1 MRFLRLQHQST
12 EILIRESCSEE
23 IIEERE
29 YKLGP
34 RKFRRIKMD
43 EIKKRL
49 SSTRRKLSAVGRIRL
64 LVGLAVALFFV
75 WLISP
80 ALHGLVMALYIN
92 WPFFLVTLGGG
103 LLAVYLWNIGD
114 KDPAK
119 LVALIAAVAAVAYIF
134 TAAPLRDLKYLDSLE
149 ANEIEEMPDTTG
161 VRYLP
166 YEVAARFGQNTQDD
180 STLVL
185 GDFEPLDN
193 DEGEI
198 DWVAPREP
206 NGAWNSLVNN
216 QDGVMIIK
224 SDGSAELVNQ
234 EFKRGEGMAL
244 HRNVRWKL
252 KRERFFVNH
261 TNQYYVLH
269 NGELLGLVPYISYK
283 FSFPVM
289 VPQWGGV
296 MVVHPGGD
304 IEDLSPEEAINDGR
318 FEGERLY
325 PEQLA
330 RKVGDVWKYRNG
342 YWNTWFAHEDEAIIP
357 EIGGTDEVNRSG
369 GKAAKSSGGSS
380 ANQVFTNQMPFL
392 IPTEEGPQWFLA
404 AEPYGSSFSLYRAI
418 YVNAHNGEVT
428 YFRPDTGSA
437 LIGVNKALDY
447 ARATFPNYQWGRN
460 AILLEPRPIIKDETL
475 YWMATITNADTAGV
489 NKTVMVNS
497 AEQGE
502 VTVLESYEDVIA
514 FVEGED
520 TGRTVEVEGDGPSG
534 ASGEPSETPEN
545 ETPEEQS
552 AQPAQPA
559 ASQSSSDVSN
569 MSEEELIRVIREAAN
584 ELESRKEE

>member
-1 MRFLRLQHQST
+1 
-12 EILIRESCSEE
+12 
-23 IIEERE
+23 
-29 YKLGP
+29 
-34 RKFRRIKMD
+34 MD

-49 SSTRRKLSAVGRIRL
+49 SSIRRKLSSVGRVRL
-64 LVGLAVALFFV
+64 LVGLAIALFFV
-75 WLISP
+75 WLVSP
-80 ALHGLVMALYIN
+80 VFHGLAMALYIN
-92 WPFFLVTLGGG
+92 WPFFLAILVGVVLGG
-103 LLAVYLWNIGD
+103 YLWNIGD

-119 LVALIAAVAAVAYIF
+119 VIIIVAALAAVAYML
-134 TAAPLRDLKYLDSLE
+134 TAAPLRDLKYLDSIE
-149 ANEIEEMPDTTG
+149 AQEIEEMPDTTG

-193 DEGEI
+193 EEGGI

-206 NGAWNSLVNN
+206 NGVWNSFTNN
-216 QDGVMIIK
+216 QDGVMVIK
-224 SDGSAELVNQ
+224 PDGSAELMNQ
-234 EFKRGEGMAL
+234 EFTRGEGMAL
-244 HRNVRWKL
+244 HRNVAWQL
-252 KRERFFVNH
+252 KRERFFVHH

-269 NGELLGLVPYISYK
+269 DGELLGLVPYVSYR

-296 MVVHPGGD
+296 MVVHPDGE
-304 IEDLSPEEAINDGR
+304 IEDLSPEEAIKDGR

-342 YWNTWFAHEDEAIIP
+342 YWNTWSAHEDEAVIP
-357 EIGGTDEVNRSG
+357 EIGGTGEDNSSG
-369 GKAAKSSGGSS
+369 GKAAKSSGNSS
-380 ANQVFTNQMPFL
+380 ANQVSTNQMPFL

-404 AEPYGSSFSLYRAI
+404 AEPYGGSFSMYRAI
-418 YVNAHNGEVT
+418 YINAHDGEVT

-437 LIGVNKALDY
+437 LIGVNKGLDY

-502 VTVLESYEDVIA
+502 VTVLDSYEDVMA

-534 ASGEPSETPEN
+534 ASGEPAETPEN
-545 ETPEEQS
+545 ETPEEQ
-552 AQPAQPA
+552 PAQSST
-559 ASQSSSDVSN
+559 SQSPTDVSN

-584 ELESRKEE
+584 ELESRKED

>member
-1 MRFLRLQHQST
+1 M
-12 EILIRESCSEE
+12 IGMDAIR
-23 IIEERE
+23 
-29 YKLGP
+29 
-34 RKFRRIKMD
+34 
-43 EIKKRL
+43 KRL
-49 SSTRRKLSAVGRIRL
+49 TSIQRKLSSVGRVRL

-75 WLISP
+75 WLVSP
-80 ALHGLVMALYIN
+80 AFHGLAMTLYIN

-119 LVALIAAVAAVAYIF
+119 LVAFIAVVAAVAYIF
-134 TAAPLRDLKYLDSLE
+134 TAAPLQDLKYLYSLE
-149 ANEIEEMPDTTG
+149 ANEIEEMPDTIG

-193 DEGEI
+193 DEGGI

-206 NGAWNSLVNN
+206 NGVWNSLVNN

-224 SDGSAELVNQ
+224 PDGSAELVSQ

-252 KRERFFVNH
+252 MRERFFVDH

-269 NGELLGLVPYISYK
+269 NGELLGLVPYVSYR

-296 MVVHPGGD
+296 MVVHPDGD

-357 EIGGTDEVNRSG
+357 EIGGTDEVNSSG
-369 GKAAKSSGGSS
+369 GKAAKGSGGSS
-380 ANQVFTNQMPFL
+380 ANRVSTNQMPFL

-418 YVNAHNGEVT
+418 YINAHNGQVT

-502 VTVLESYEDVIA
+502 VTVLESYEQVMA

-520 TGRTVEVEGDGPSG
+520 IGQTVTVEGDGPAGG
-534 ASGEPSETPEN
+534 AGEPSETPEA
-545 ETPEEQS
+545 EIPEGQS
-552 AQPAQPA
+552 AQPPPPA
-559 ASQSSSDVSN
+559 TSQSSSDVSD
-569 MSEEELIRVIREAAN
+569 MSEEELIKRIREAAD
-584 ELESRKEE
+584 ELENRKKE

>member
-1 MRFLRLQHQST
+1 M
-12 EILIRESCSEE
+12 
-23 IIEERE
+23 
-29 YKLGP
+29 
-34 RKFRRIKMD
+34 RKFRMIGMD

-49 SSTRRKLSAVGRIRL
+49 SSMRQKLWSVGRVRL

-80 ALHGLVMALYIN
+80 AYHGLVMALYVN
-92 WPFFLVTLGGG
+92 WPFFLVTLGGA

-119 LVALIAAVAAVAYIF
+119 LVALVASVAAVAYVF
-134 TAAPLRDLKYLDSLE
+134 TAAPLRDLKYLDSIE
-149 ANEIEEMPDTTG
+149 ANEIEVMSDTTG

-185 GDFEPLDN
+185 GDFEPLNNEED
-193 DEGEI
+193 GI

-206 NGAWNSLVNN
+206 NGVWNSFTNN
-216 QDGVMIIK
+216 QDGATIIK
-224 SDGSAELVNQ
+224 PDGSAELVSQ

-244 HRNVRWKL
+244 HRNVAWTL
-252 KRERFFVNH
+252 KRERFFVDH

-269 NGELLGLVPYISYK
+269 DGELLGLVPYVSYK

-296 MVVHPGGD
+296 MVVHPDGEV
-304 IEDLSPEEAINDGR
+304 EDLSPEEAINDGR

-357 EIGGTDEVNRSG
+357 EIGGTDEVNSSG
-369 GKAAKSSGGSS
+369 GKAAKGSGGSS
-380 ANQVFTNQMPFL
+380 
-392 IPTEEGPQWFLA
+392 
-404 AEPYGSSFSLYRAI
+404 SLYRAI
-418 YVNAHNGEVT
+418 YINAHNGQVT

-447 ARATFPNYQWGRN
+447 ARATFPNYQWGQN
-460 AILLEPRPIIKDETL
+460 AVILEPRPVVKDEVL
-475 YWMATITNADTAGV
+475 YWMATITNADKAGV
-489 NKTVMVNS
+489 NQTVMVNAS
-497 AEQGE
+497 KQGE
-502 VTVLESYEDVIA
+502 VTVLETYEDVVA
-514 FVEGED
+514 FVEGEN
-520 TGRTVEVEGDGPSG
+520 TGETVNVEGGTILGTSEEPSG
-534 ASGEPSETPEN
+534 TPGIEISEG
-545 ETPEEQS
+545 QS
-552 AQPAQPA
+552 AQPGDRTGSQK
-559 ASQSSSDVSN
+559 ASGNVSD
-569 MSEEELIRVIREAAN
+569 MSDEELIRIISEAAN
-584 ELESRKEE
+584 ELERRKAE

>member
-1 MRFLRLQHQST
+1 
-12 EILIRESCSEE
+12 
-23 IIEERE
+23 
-29 YKLGP
+29 
-34 RKFRRIKMD
+34 
-43 EIKKRL
+43 
-49 SSTRRKLSAVGRIRL
+49 
-64 LVGLAVALFFV
+64 LVGLAIALFFV
-75 WLISP
+75 WLVSP
-80 ALHGLVMALYIN
+80 VFHGLAMALYIN
-92 WPFFLVTLGGG
+92 WPFFLAILVGVVLGG
-103 LLAVYLWNIGD
+103 YLWNIGD

-119 LVALIAAVAAVAYIF
+119 VIIIVAALAAVAYML
-134 TAAPLRDLKYLDSLE
+134 TAAPLRDLKYLDSIE
-149 ANEIEEMPDTTG
+149 AQEIEEMPDTTG

-193 DEGEI
+193 EEGGI

-206 NGAWNSLVNN
+206 NGVWNSFTNN
-216 QDGVMIIK
+216 QDGVMVIK
-224 SDGSAELVNQ
+224 PDGSAELMNQ
-234 EFKRGEGMAL
+234 EFTRGEGMAL
-244 HRNVRWKL
+244 HRNVAWQL
-252 KRERFFVNH
+252 KRERFFVHH

-269 NGELLGLVPYISYK
+269 DGELLGLVPYISYR

-296 MVVHPGGD
+296 MVVHPDGE
-304 IEDLSPEEAINDGR
+304 IEDLSPEEAIKDGR

-342 YWNTWFAHEDEAIIP
+342 YWNTWSAHEDEAVIP
-357 EIGGTDEVNRSG
+357 EIGGTGEDNSSG
-369 GKAAKSSGGSS
+369 GKAAKSSGNSS
-380 ANQVFTNQMPFL
+380 ANQVSTNQMPFL

-404 AEPYGSSFSLYRAI
+404 AEPYGGSFSMYRAI
-418 YVNAHNGEVT
+418 YINAHDGEVT

-437 LIGVNKALDY
+437 LIGVNKGLDY

-502 VTVLESYEDVIA
+502 VTVLDSYEDVMA

-545 ETPEEQS
+545 ETPEEQ
-552 AQPAQPA
+552 PAQSST
-559 ASQSSSDVSN
+559 SQSPADVSN
-569 MSEEELIRVIREAAN
+569 MSEEELIRVIREAAD

>member
-1 MRFLRLQHQST
+1 
-12 EILIRESCSEE
+12 
-23 IIEERE
+23 
-29 YKLGP
+29 
-34 RKFRRIKMD
+34 MD

-49 SSTRRKLSAVGRIRL
+49 SHLWRKLSSVGRVGL

-75 WLISP
+75 WLVSP
-80 ALHGLVMALYIN
+80 AFHGLVMALYVE
-92 WPFFLVTLGGG
+92 WPFFLAILVGVVLGG
-103 LLAVYLWNIGD
+103 YLWNTGD

-119 LVALIAAVAAVAYIF
+119 VIVVVAAVAAAAYVL
-134 TAAPLRDLKYLDSLE
+134 TAAPLRDLKYLDSIE
-149 ANEIEEMPDTTG
+149 AQEIEEMPDTTG

-193 DEGEI
+193 EEGGI

-206 NGAWNSLVNN
+206 NGVWNSFTNN
-216 QDGVMIIK
+216 QDGVMVIK
-224 SDGSAELVNQ
+224 PDGSAELMNQ
-234 EFKRGEGMAL
+234 EFTRGEGMAL
-244 HRNVRWKL
+244 HRNVAWQL
-252 KRERFFVNH
+252 KRERFFVHH

-269 NGELLGLVPYISYK
+269 DGELLGLVPYVSYR

-296 MVVHPGGD
+296 MVVHPDGE
-304 IEDLSPEEAINDGR
+304 IEDLSPEEAIKDGR

-342 YWNTWFAHEDEAIIP
+342 YWNTWSAHEDEAVIP
-357 EIGGTDEVNRSG
+357 EIGGTGEDNSSG
-369 GKAAKSSGGSS
+369 GKAAKSSGNSS
-380 ANQVFTNQMPFL
+380 ANQVSTNQMPFL

-404 AEPYGSSFSLYRAI
+404 AEPYGGSFSMYRAI
-418 YVNAHNGEVT
+418 YINAHDGEVT

-437 LIGVNKALDY
+437 LIGVNKGLDY

-502 VTVLESYEDVIA
+502 VTVLDSYEDVMA

-545 ETPEEQS
+545 ETPEEQ
-552 AQPAQPA
+552 PAQSST
-559 ASQSSSDVSN
+559 SQSPADVSN
-569 MSEEELIRVIREAAN
+569 MSEEELIRVIREAAD

>member
-1 MRFLRLQHQST
+1 
-12 EILIRESCSEE
+12 
-23 IIEERE
+23 
-29 YKLGP
+29 
-34 RKFRRIKMD
+34 MD

-49 SSTRRKLSAVGRIRL
+49 SSIRRKLSSVGRVR
-64 LVGLAVALFFV
+64 FFV
-75 WLISP
+75 WLVSP
-80 ALHGLVMALYIN
+80 VFHGLAMALYVN
-92 WPFFLVTLGGG
+92 WPFFLAVLVGVVLGG
-103 LLAVYLWNIGD
+103 YLWTTGD

-119 LVALIAAVAAVAYIF
+119 AIVVVAAVAAVAYVL
-134 TAAPLRDLKYLDSLE
+134 TAAPVRDLKYLDSIE
-149 ANEIEEMPDTTG
+149 AQEVEEMPDTTG

-193 DEGEI
+193 EEGGI

-206 NGAWNSLVNN
+206 NGVWNSFINN
-216 QDGVMIIK
+216 QDGVMVIK
-224 SDGSAELVNQ
+224 PDGSAELVNQ

-244 HRNVRWKL
+244 HRNVAWKL
-252 KRERFFVNH
+252 KRERFFVHH
-261 TNQYYVLH
+261 TNQYYALH
-269 NGELLGLVPYISYK
+269 EGELLGLVPYISYK

-289 VPQWGGV
+289 IPQWGGV
-296 MVVHPGGD
+296 MVVHPDGE
-304 IEDLSPEEAINDGR
+304 IEDLSPGEAIADGR
-318 FEGERLY
+318 FQGERLY

-342 YWNTWFAHEDEAIIP
+342 YWNTWSAHEDEAVIP
-357 EIGGTDEVNRSG
+357 QIGATEEGSSSR
-369 GKAAKSSGGSS
+369 GKEDKSYGGSS
-380 ANQVFTNQMPFL
+380 TSQVSTNQMPFL

-404 AEPYGSSFSLYRAI
+404 AEPYGGSFSMYRAI
-418 YVNAHNGEVT
+418 YINAHDGEVT

-437 LIGVNKALDY
+437 LIGVNKGLDY

-502 VTVLESYEDVIA
+502 VTVLESYEDVMA
-514 FVEGED
+514 VVEGED

-534 ASGEPSETPEN
+534 ASGEPAETPEN
-545 ETPEEQS
+545 ETPEEQ
-552 AQPAQPA
+552 PAQSST
-559 ASQSSSDVSN
+559 SQSPADVSN
-569 MSEEELIRVIREAAN
+569 MSEEELIRVIREEAN
-584 ELESRKEE
+584 ELESRKED

>member
-1 MRFLRLQHQST
+1 
-12 EILIRESCSEE
+12 
-23 IIEERE
+23 
-29 YKLGP
+29 
-34 RKFRRIKMD
+34 MD

-49 SSTRRKLSAVGRIRL
+49 SSIRRKLSSVGRVRL

-75 WLISP
+75 WLVSP
-80 ALHGLVMALYIN
+80 VFHGLAMALYIN
-92 WPFFLVTLGGG
+92 WPFFLAILVGVVLGG
-103 LLAVYLWNIGD
+103 YLWNIGD

-119 LVALIAAVAAVAYIF
+119 VIIIVAALAAVAYML
-134 TAAPLRDLKYLDSLE
+134 TAAPLRDLKYLDSIE
-149 ANEIEEMPDTTG
+149 AQEIEEMPDTTG

-193 DEGEI
+193 EEGGI

-206 NGAWNSLVNN
+206 NGVWNSFTNN
-216 QDGVMIIK
+216 QDGVMVIK
-224 SDGSAELVNQ
+224 PDGSAELMNQ
-234 EFKRGEGMAL
+234 EFTRGEGMAL
-244 HRNVRWKL
+244 HRNVAWQL
-252 KRERFFVNH
+252 KRERFFVHH

-269 NGELLGLVPYISYK
+269 DGELLGLVPYISYR

-296 MVVHPGGD
+296 MVVHPDGE
-304 IEDLSPEEAINDGR
+304 IEDLSPEEAIKDGR

-342 YWNTWFAHEDEAIIP
+342 YWNTWSAHEDEAVIP
-357 EIGGTDEVNRSG
+357 EIGGTGEDNSSG
-369 GKAAKSSGGSS
+369 GKAAKSSGNSS
-380 ANQVFTNQMPFL
+380 ANQVSTNQMPFL

-404 AEPYGSSFSLYRAI
+404 AEPYGGSFSMYRAI
-418 YVNAHNGEVT
+418 YINAHDGEVT

-437 LIGVNKALDY
+437 LIGVNKGLDY

-475 YWMATITNADTAGV
+475 YWMATITNADTVGV

-502 VTVLESYEDVIA
+502 VTVLESYEDVMA

-545 ETPEEQS
+545 ETPEEQ
-552 AQPAQPA
+552 PAQSST
-559 ASQSSSDVSN
+559 SQSPADVSN

>member
-1 MRFLRLQHQST
+1 MNEFR
-12 EILIRESCSEE
+12 
-23 IIEERE
+23 II
-29 YKLGP
+29 KV
-34 RKFRRIKMD
+34 D
-43 EIKKRL
+43 EIKKYLNSIRRRL
-49 SSTRRKLSAVGRIRL
+49 SSVGRVRL

-80 ALHGLVMALYIN
+80 AFHGLIMALYVN

-103 LLAVYLWNIGD
+103 LLAIYLWNIGD

-119 LVALIAAVAAVAYIF
+119 LVAFIAVVAAVAYIF
-134 TAAPLRDLKYLDSLE
+134 TAAPLRDLKYLDSIE
-149 ANEIEEMPDTTG
+149 PNEIEEMPDTTG

-166 YEVAARFGQNTQDD
+166 YEVAARYGQNTQDD

-193 DEGEI
+193 EEGGI

-206 NGAWNSLVNN
+206 NGVWNSLINN
-216 QDGVMIIK
+216 QDGATIIK
-224 SDGSAELVNQ
+224 PDGSAELVSQ

-244 HRNVRWKL
+244 HRNVAWTL
-252 KRERFFVNH
+252 KRERFFVDH

-269 NGELLGLVPYISYK
+269 DDELLGLVPYVSYK

-289 VPQWGGV
+289 IPQWGGV
-296 MVVHPGGD
+296 MVVHPDGEV
-304 IEDLSPEEAINDGR
+304 EDLSPEEATTDGR

-342 YWNTWFAHEDEAIIP
+342 YWNTWSAHEDEAVIP
-357 EIGGTDEVNRSG
+357 EIGATDEDNGSA
-369 GKAAKSSGGSS
+369 GKEAKKSTGASS
-380 ANQVFTNQMPFL
+380 ANQVSTNQMPFL

-404 AEPYGSSFSLYRAI
+404 AEPYGSSFSMYRAI
-418 YVNAHNGEVT
+418 YINAHDGEVA

-460 AILLEPRPIIKDETL
+460 AILLEPRPIVKDETL

-502 VTVLESYEDVIA
+502 VTVLESYEDVMA

-534 ASGEPSETPEN
+534 ASGEPAETPEN
-545 ETPEEQS
+545 ETPEEQ
-552 AQPAQPA
+552 PAQSST
-559 ASQSSSDVSN
+559 SQSPTDVSD

-584 ELESRKEE
+584 ELESRKEK

>member
-1 MRFLRLQHQST
+1 MRRFR
-12 EILIRESCSEE
+12 
-23 IIEERE
+23 II
-29 YKLGP
+29 G
-34 RKFRRIKMD
+34 MD
-43 EIKKRL
+43 EIRKRL
-49 SSTRRKLSAVGRIRL
+49 SSIRRKLSSVGRVRL

-80 ALHGLVMALYIN
+80 AFHGLAMALYIN
-92 WPFFLVTLGGG
+92 WPFLLAILVGVVLGG
-103 LLAVYLWNIGD
+103 YLWAIGD
-114 KDPAK
+114 RDPAK
-119 LVALIAAVAAVAYIF
+119 VIIIVAAVATVAYVL
-134 TAAPLRDLKYLDSLE
+134 TAAPLRDLKYLDSIE
-149 ANEIEEMPDTTG
+149 AQEIEEMPDTTG

-193 DEGEI
+193 EEGGI

-206 NGAWNSLVNN
+206 NGVWNSFTNN
-216 QDGVMIIK
+216 QDGVMVIK
-224 SDGSAELVNQ
+224 PDGSAELVSQ

-244 HRNVRWKL
+244 HRNVAWQL
-252 KRERFFVNH
+252 KRERFFVHH

-269 NGELLGLVPYISYK
+269 EGELLGLVPYVSYR

-296 MVVHPGGD
+296 MVVHPDGE
-304 IEDLSPEEAINDGR
+304 IEDLSPEEAIADER

-342 YWNTWFAHEDEAIIP
+342 YWNTWSAHEDEAIIP
-357 EIGGTDEVNRSG
+357 EIGATEEAG
-369 GKAAKSSGGSS
+369 SSGGAQEKGSKGGS
-380 ANQVFTNQMPFL
+380 ANQVSTNQMPFL

-404 AEPYGSSFSLYRAI
+404 AEPYGGSFSMYRAI
-418 YVNAHNGEVT
+418 YINAHDGEVT

-437 LIGVNKALDY
+437 LIGVNKGLDY

-460 AILLEPRPIIKDETL
+460 AILLEPRPIVKDETL

-502 VTVLESYEDVIA
+502 VTVLESYEDVMA

-534 ASGEPSETPEN
+534 ASAEPSEAPED
-545 ETPEEQS
+545 ETPEEQ
-552 AQPAQPA
+552 PAQSSTP
-559 ASQSSSDVSN
+559 QSPTDVSN
-569 MSEEELIRVIREAAN
+569 MSEEELIRVIREAAD

>member
-1 MRFLRLQHQST
+1 MR
-12 EILIRESCSEE
+12 
-23 IIEERE
+23 
-29 YKLGP
+29 
-34 RKFRRIKMD
+34 MD
-43 EIKKRL
+43 EFKKRL
-49 SSTRRKLSAVGRIRL
+49 SSIRRKLSSAGRVRL

-75 WLISP
+75 WLVSP
-80 ALHGLVMALYIN
+80 AFHGLVMALYIN
-92 WPFFLVTLGGG
+92 WPLFLAILGG
-103 LLAVYLWNIGD
+103 AVLGGYLWAIGD

-119 LVALIAAVAAVAYIF
+119 LVAVVAAVAAVAYVL
-134 TAAPLRDLKYLDSLE
+134 TAAPLRDLKYLDSIE
-149 ANEIEEMPDTTG
+149 AREIEEMPDTTG

-193 DEGEI
+193 EEGGI

-206 NGAWNSLVNN
+206 NGLWNSFVNN
-216 QDGVMIIK
+216 QDGVMVIK
-224 SDGSAELVNQ
+224 PDGSAELVSQ

-244 HRNVRWKL
+244 HRNVAWQL
-252 KRERFFVNH
+252 KRERFFVRH
-261 TNQYYVLH
+261 TDQYYVLH
-269 NGELLGLVPYISYK
+269 DGELLGVVPYISYK

-289 VPQWGGV
+289 VPRWGGV
-296 MVVHPGGD
+296 MVVHPDGE
-304 IEDLSPEEAINDGR
+304 IEDLSPEEAITDGR
-318 FEGERLY
+318 FAGERLY

-342 YWNTWFAHEDEAIIP
+342 YWNTWSAHEDEAVIP
-357 EIGGTDEVNRSG
+357 KIGATEE
-369 GKAAKSSGGSS
+369 AKSSKASS
-380 ANQVFTNQMPFL
+380 ADQVSTNQMPFL

-404 AEPYGSSFSLYRAI
+404 AEPYGGSFSMYRAI
-418 YVNAHNGEVT
+418 YVDAHDGEVA
-428 YFRPDTGSA
+428 YFRPETGSA

-460 AILLEPRPIIKDETL
+460 AILLEPRPIVKDETL

-489 NKTVMVNS
+489 SKTVMVNS

-502 VTVLESYEDVIA
+502 VTVLESYEEVMA

-520 TGRTVEVEGDGPSG
+520 TGRKVEVEGDGPSG

-545 ETPEEQS
+545 ETPEEQ
-552 AQPAQPA
+552 PAQ
-559 ASQSSSDVSN
+559 SSTPRSPPDVSN
-569 MSEEELIRVIREAAN
+569 MSEEELIRVIKEAAN